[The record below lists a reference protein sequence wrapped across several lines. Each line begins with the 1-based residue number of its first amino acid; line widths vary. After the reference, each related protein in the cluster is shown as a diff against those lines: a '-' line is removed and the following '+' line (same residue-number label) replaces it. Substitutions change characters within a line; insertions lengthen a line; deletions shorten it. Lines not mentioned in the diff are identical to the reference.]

1 MYNTLLYGGFLL
13 IISGVILFVVSII
26 KLREIEREEFRNE
39 QLHKAFMKAR
49 KIKKLIKYINIKKV
63 VSWINY
69 GILYI

>member
-1 MYNTLLYGGFLL
+1 MKVYMESNIFNTLLYGGFLL

-49 KIKKLIKYINIKKV
+49 KIKKWSTY
-63 VSWINY
+63 
-69 GILYI
+69 

>member
-1 MYNTLLYGGFLL
+1 MTINALLYGGFLL

-49 KIKKLIKYINIKKV
+49 KIKKWNIKQMV
-63 VSWINY
+63 
-69 GILYI
+69 ILVYIMLGLWAI